1 MKNRLLKMIASLS
14 AVILIAVFAATGV
27 SAEKSKTFTLE
38 RDADIEISVVYKDTA
53 PSVKVTGPDKTY
65 SEDGDFD
72 IVSHGDGAEN
82 FVIKN
87 AKSGNWSVEL
97 SSEGEITVLYY
108 TGNVNVDYFTVEP
121 ESDTRANVKMKVDY
135 EKEAS
140 YDVSVFAV
148 SDGNNTGLPE
158 TRVLRETYGYT
169 NRDESFS
176 LGLSD
181 LPDGKWTFYAEI
193 ELKLLDGVSTSLTAY
208 SDTEYTATG
217 RTEKGDESKIVYSV
231 DLTNETLNVDWSGID
246 DRSNNILVTVVDGNG
261 EMLCYDKYGYGVTSA
276 QIVTDP
282 SSSDTLE
289 VRVIPLDYRENY
301 TTFYR
306 KTVPLTPSESVSVDT
321 PESTSSGMAQISYKF
336 GNEYTPVRIEIN
348 GKSSTYQFK
357 GENVMSVRLNENDN
371 NDIRITYRSADGVDY
386 SVSKTV
392 SVHSFPPAL
401 NLFGIEDG
409 SVTYSESITVNGLTD
424 GAYVEL
430 NGQKIDV
437 SDDGTF
443 KTEVK
448 LEIGENVLEFVSDNG
463 YGAKTVRTL
472 KIIRRSE
479 NGETAATKETRSGIE
494 RFIPLIAG
502 AGSALLAT
510 AALAVTLIFAKKK
523 KAGVGTTI
531 LLVLT
536 VLSLFSALILG
547 AGSGYSFYRSAK
559 EKASISGN
567 ELVGAVGKGDFK
579 GIYGTISLKNEWS
592 DRGLLLALIG
602 GGCLLLGVLLI
613 VITIIIRRHRKNKK
627 GGGISAPAYN
637 VPAGQFPG
645 QQQKPQYPTQ
655 QGQQYPAQQGQ
666 QYPNPQPPQGR
677 DPANPRQNS

>member
-1 MKNRLLKMIASLS
+1 MKNRLLKMIAALS
-14 AVILIAVFAATGV
+14 AVMLIAVFAATGV
-27 SAEKSKTFTLE
+27 FAEKSKTFTLE

-65 SEDGDFD
+65 SDDEDFD

-87 AKSGNWSVEL
+87 AKSGDWSVEL

-140 YDVSVFAV
+140 YDISVFAV
-148 SDGNNTGLPE
+148 SDGDNTGLPE

-169 NRDESFS
+169 NREESFS
-176 LGLSD
+176 VGLSD
-181 LPDGKWTFYAEI
+181 LPDGKWKFYAEI
-193 ELKLLDGVSTSLTAY
+193 ELKVLDGVSTSLTAY

-217 RTEKGDESKIVYSV
+217 RTVKGDENKIVYSV
-231 DLTNETLNVDWSGID
+231 DLTDEVLTVDWSGID
-246 DRSNNILVTVVDGNG
+246 GRPNKILVTVIDGNG
-261 EMLCYDKYGYGVTSA
+261 EILCYDKYVNSVVSTR
-276 QIVTDP
+276 IVTD
-282 SSSDTLE
+282 SSSSNTLE

-301 TTFYR
+301 TAVYR
-306 KTVPLTPSESVSVDT
+306 KTVSLTPSESVSVDT
-321 PESTSSGMAQISYKF
+321 PESTSAGMAQISYKF
-336 GNEYTPVRIEIN
+336 GNDYTPVRIEIN

-371 NDIRITYRSADGVDY
+371 NDIKITYKSGNGVEY

-401 NLFGIEDG
+401 TIFGIEDG
-409 SVTYSESITVNGLTD
+409 SVTYSDSITVNGLTD
-424 GAYVEL
+424 GAFVEL

-448 LEIGENVLEFVSDNG
+448 LEIGDNVLEFVSDNG

-472 KIIRRSE
+472 KIIRRNES
-479 NGETAATKETRSGIE
+479 GGTAPAKETKSGIE

-559 EKASISGN
+559 EKAAVSGN
-567 ELVGAVGKGDFK
+567 ELVESVEKGDFK
-579 GIYGTISLKNEWS
+579 SIYSTISLKNEWN

-602 GGCLLLGVLLI
+602 AGCLLLGVILI
-613 VITIIIRRHRKNKK
+613 VITVIIHRNRKNKK
-627 GGGISAPAYN
+627 SGGISAQAYN
-637 VPAGQFPG
+637 GPAGQFPG
-645 QQQKPQYPTQ
+645 WQQNPQFPAQ
-655 QGQQYPAQQGQ
+655 QGQQYPAQQNPPTQTG
-666 QYPNPQPPQGR
+666 QYPAGPGQKN
-677 DPANPRQNS
+677 